1 MKPAINKKVV
11 YTLLSALVILIG
23 TAIAIQYAKGNFRV
37 TDQGFVQGTGLLS
50 ANSFPTAAEVYI
62 DGKLVTA
69 TDDTVYL
76 EPGEYDIKIVKD
88 GHNAWQKTIRIEEQL
103 VVQTNATLFPSAPS
117 LNTLTFNGA
126 RNLSPSPDGQKII
139 FYSSSNSNE
148 RKNGLYILELTNNPL
163 SFQREPRQISNDTT
177 NIDLET
183 AKFIWSPDSSE
194 VMLVS
199 ENRQVILDI
208 NKLNTLD
215 TLSDVSFRRKQI
227 LSEWEQEMYLRE
239 RENFS
244 KFPPE
249 IIEVATQSARNV
261 YISPDK
267 KRLLYTATT
276 DLTLPEEIVPPLP
289 ASNTQPQER
298 SLIAGGIYVYD
309 SEEDTNFRV
318 GTEPQVTASDS
329 ARIAQKMLIA
339 LDMIDDDSPLLTASP
354 SSFTTLQATT
364 SAQTA
369 DNFNVYHSSIFAPT
383 HQWFP
388 DSKHLIFVEDNSI
401 KIMEYDNTNQ
411 TTIYSGPFANEF
423 VYPWPNG
430 DRLLIL
436 TSFSPDVPQNLY
448 ALELKK

>member
-1 MKPAINKKVV
+1 MKLKVNKKVV
-11 YTLLSALVILIG
+11 YTLLSAFFILIG
-23 TAIAIQYAKGNFRV
+23 TAVAIQYAKGNFRL

-76 EPGEYDIKIVKD
+76 EPGEYQVEIVKD
-88 GHNAWQKTIRIEEQL
+88 GHNSWKKTIQIEEQL

-126 RNLSPSPDGQKII
+126 KNISPSPDGQKII
-139 FYSSSNSNE
+139 YYSNSNSND

-163 SFQREPRQISNDTT
+163 SFQREPRQISDNSS
-177 NIDLET
+177 NFDLNT
-183 AKFIWSPDSSE
+183 AKFIWAPDSSE
-194 VMLVS
+194 VMLLG
-199 ENRQVILDI
+199 EDRQVILDI
-208 NKLNTLD
+208 TKLNTLD
-215 TLSDVSFRRKQI
+215 LLSDITFRRKQI

-249 IIEVATQSARNV
+249 IIEIATQSAKNV

-276 DLTLPEEIVPPLP
+276 DLELPTELIPPLP
-289 ASNTQPQER
+289 ASSTQPQER
-298 SLIAGGIYVYD
+298 TLSPGGIYVYD

-318 GTEPQVTASDS
+318 GTQPEQTASDS
-329 ARIAQKMLIA
+329 ARIAEKMLIA
-339 LDMIDDDSPLLTASP
+339 LDMIDDNSPLLNASP

-364 SAQTA
+364 SAKTA

-388 DSKHLIFVEDNSI
+388 DSKHLIFVENNSI

-411 TTIYSGPFANEF
+411 TTIYSGPFSNEF

-436 TSFSPDVPQNLY
+436 TSFSPDSPQNLY